1 MTAQSRRR
9 SPASGAQSLWSAG
22 PWTLALRRLR
32 RDRTAV
38 AFGVLVG
45 LILLALLAAPL
56 YASEVAGTGP
66 DDNHLTDKVVID
78 GESTDVVSVEGV
90 PIGPTWEASY
100 FLGADENG
108 RDLMVRL
115 LYGARASLLSV
126 ADEDWVRTARAK
138 GLSQRSIVRRHILRN
153 GLIPPVSL
161 WGLDFAHAFGGFA
174 LYVEVIFELPG
185 VGAMT
190 ANTIGTFD
198 LPPVVALA
206 MYLALVVVLASAIV
220 DIAVAWL
227 DPRIRRPRPST

>member
-9 SPASGAQSLWSAG
+9 SPASGAHSIASAG

-78 GESTDVVSVEGV
+78 GEFTDVVSVEGV

-161 WGLDFAHAFGGFA
+161 SGLDFAHAFGGFA
-174 LYVEVIFELPG
+174 L
-185 VGAMT
+185 
-190 ANTIGTFD
+190 
-198 LPPVVALA
+198 
-206 MYLALVVVLASAIV
+206 
-220 DIAVAWL
+220 
-227 DPRIRRPRPST
+227 